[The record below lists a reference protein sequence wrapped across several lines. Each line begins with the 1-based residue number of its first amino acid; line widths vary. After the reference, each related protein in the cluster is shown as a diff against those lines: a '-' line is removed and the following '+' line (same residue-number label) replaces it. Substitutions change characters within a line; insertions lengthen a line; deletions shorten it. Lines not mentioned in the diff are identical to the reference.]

1 MSKSW
6 KCKNVNIKNI
16 DIAQVDKR
24 ILPGNQK
31 TSASSFS
38 QLYYLYKKTIGNQD
52 IVDQNVQENAEDLA
66 DFFFF
71 FFELP
76 SKKYHSR

>member
-16 DIAQVDKR
+16 DKR

-71 FFELP
+71 FWVAIEEISFSLDN
-76 SKKYHSR
+76 